1 MIQAGDQY
9 QETFSFSQADVE
21 AFARVSG
28 DHNPIHL
35 DPVVAATTT
44 YGKPILHGM
53 LGASVFSR
61 LIGMTFPGEGTVYLN
76 QTLQF
81 KRPMYPGEAYEARLT
96 VLEVEERR
104 HRARIETVIVQL
116 SDGKPVLSGEAYVMN
131 KEKL

>member
-1 MIQAGDQY
+1 MIKTGDTY
-9 QETFSFSQADVE
+9 QEEFSFSQADVQ
-21 AFARVSG
+21 AFANVSG

-35 DPVVAATTT
+35 DEEVAAQTV
-44 YGKPILHGM
+44 YKRPILHGM

-61 LIGMTFPGEGTVYLN
+61 IIGMTFPGQGTVYLN

-81 KRPMYPGEAYEARLT
+81 KRPMYPDEQYRAEMV

-104 HRARIETVIVQL
+104 KRARIETKLVQVV
-116 SDGKPVLSGEAYVMN
+116 DGKPVLVGEAYVMN